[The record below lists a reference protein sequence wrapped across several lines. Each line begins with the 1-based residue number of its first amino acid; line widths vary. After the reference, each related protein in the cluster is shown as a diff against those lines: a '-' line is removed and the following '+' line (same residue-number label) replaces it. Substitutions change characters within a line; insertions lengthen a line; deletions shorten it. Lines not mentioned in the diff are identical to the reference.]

1 LYSRG
6 LTLLKNSPY
15 FLSVKS
21 PSLKQEIEI
30 CLPEVEKFCR
40 IYETM
45 FLLGSFSEELKLF
58 ISRLYTYPQKNNWKQ
73 ALVKNSYDTENRLRE
88 DLNII
93 INNYVIILEA
103 LEEYPEWKEKFQNEV
118 TKQFAFMNIQR
129 RFPEVYSLI
138 QQQKLF
144 K

>member
-1 LYSRG
+1 MLINHAPR
-6 LTLLKNSPY
+6 
-15 FLSVKS
+15 FLSTKS
-21 PSLKQEIEI
+21 PSIKQEVEL

-40 IYETM
+40 VYETM
-45 FLLGSFSEELKLF
+45 FLLGSFGEELKLF
-58 ISRLYTYPQKNNWKQ
+58 ISRLYTYPQKNSWKQ
-73 ALVKNSYDTENRLRE
+73 VLVKNSYDTENRLRE
-88 DLNII
+88 DLKII

-103 LEEYPEWKEKFQNEV
+103 LDEYPEWKEKFQVEI

-129 RFPEVYSLI
+129 RFPEVYGLV